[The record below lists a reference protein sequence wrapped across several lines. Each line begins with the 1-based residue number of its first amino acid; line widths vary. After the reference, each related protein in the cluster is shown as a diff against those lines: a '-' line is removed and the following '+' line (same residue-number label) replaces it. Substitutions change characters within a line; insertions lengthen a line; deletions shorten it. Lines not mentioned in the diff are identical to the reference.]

1 MGKSYSRS
9 DLREQL
15 ETLSLTLKD
24 VNRRKF
30 QGDVFGDDKLTISEL
45 LDVSKDLIIS
55 LKSLSESR
63 HTFSMLV
70 DNDELQLINRKLRV
84 ITDNFQKE
92 KVDKAHEHLSQIIKS
107 LRGMNLRVG
116 WSLEHGAK
124 AAAIELNDRVE
135 EIQTKADKLISLE
148 KIYESK
154 LEQIK
159 KLKMEVEAQ
168 SSHIN
173 RFYAELNKRSAELE
187 KQRQSTQQYEKHLV
201 DFQSDHEASMKKAK
215 QLISEAE
222 QALEVKTADGLSRAF
237 NTKSEEASHW
247 FSNWSWVVIGVL
259 FMGGAAYIGYQLFN
273 IKDLGIA
280 HVIARLSLIPVLLAG
295 AWFSASRYIYQR
307 NLAEDYDYKKV
318 LMSSHV
324 AFSKNLKEGDDDTGE
339 HYRDYIKGFLREI
352 YQHPIKGSSTPPV
365 EERKALLNRDSKKI
379 KQQFDALNQKY
390 EDLAKQL
397 ESKSGQLSRIED
409 IVDELTDTSS
419 N

>member
-1 MGKSYSRS
+1 MGTSYSRS

-15 ETLSLTLKD
+15 EALNQTLKK

-30 QGDVFGDDKLTISEL
+30 QGDVFGDDGLNISEL
-45 LDVSKDLIIS
+45 IDVSKDLIIS

-84 ITDNFQKE
+84 IDENFKNE
-92 KVDKAHEHLSQIIKS
+92 NIENAHKHLSEFIKS

-124 AAAIELNDRVE
+124 VAALELNNRVE
-135 EIQTKADKLISLE
+135 EIQDKADKLNQLE
-148 KIYESK
+148 KLYDSK
-154 LEQIK
+154 LERVK
-159 KLKMEVEAQ
+159 RLKTEVEAQ
-168 SSHIN
+168 SSQIN
-173 RFYAELNKRSAELE
+173 KFYSELNKRYAELE
-187 KQRQSTQQYEKHLV
+187 KQRQFTQKYEQHLN

-247 FSNWSWVVIGVL
+247 FSNWSWVVIGIL

-324 AFSKNLKEGDDDTGE
+324 AFSKNLKDGDDDTGE

-352 YQHPIKGSSTPPV
+352 YQHPIKGSSTPQA
-365 EERKALLNRDSKKI
+365 EERKGVLNRDYNKL
-379 KQQFDALNQKY
+379 KQQFDALNQKHN
-390 EDLAKQL
+390 DLVQQF
-397 ESKSGQLSRIED
+397 EIKSGQLSRVED
-409 IVDELTDTSS
+409 IVDELTDTST
-419 N
+419 